1 MKRFEII
8 TVCVLIAGLVGSA
21 VSSAQTLEAE
31 SVVQLPRAAIVDSDV
46 PPNVVGQAFF
56 SGATTVDV
64 ALKYGD
70 CPVVLRFANGVL
82 VSGSGGYF
90 AAADCT
96 GTPYFRASTLNP
108 SPLGT
113 SCGYFLINLDR
124 ELFQVFSS
132 AGKISVTFNSRVN
145 SQGVCES
152 WGPEMWMAHETVTPK
167 IGDLDDLF
175 TPPFQIVQ

>member
-1 MKRFEII
+1 MNFVERAP
-8 TVCVLIAGLVGSA
+8 VCLVAMVVISPLA
-21 VSSAQTLEAE
+21 SRAQTLEAE
-31 SVVQLPRAAIVDSDV
+31 SAIQLPRAVITDNDA
-46 PPNVVGQAFF
+46 PANVVGQAFF

-82 VSGSGGYF
+82 VSSSGGYF
-90 AAADCT
+90 NAADCT
-96 GTPYFRASTLNP
+96 GTPYFRASNLNP

-113 SCGYFLINLDR
+113 ACGYFLVNLNR
-124 ELFQVFSS
+124 GISQVFSTAS
-132 AGKISVTFNSRVN
+132 KSSVTFNSRLN

-152 WGPEMWMAHETVTPK
+152 WGPEAFMTYVTETPK

-175 TPPFQIVQ
+175 TPPLKIVQ